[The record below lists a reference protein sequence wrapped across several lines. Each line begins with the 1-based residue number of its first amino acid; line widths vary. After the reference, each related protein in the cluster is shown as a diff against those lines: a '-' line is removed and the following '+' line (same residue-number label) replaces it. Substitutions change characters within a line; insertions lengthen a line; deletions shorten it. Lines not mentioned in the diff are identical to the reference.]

1 MFYIIASR
9 IPLVYSD
16 PTNRKFL
23 KIFILG
29 SLLYICIHYYLHLD
43 TRSNIIEKIKSKLL
57 FVMAGDFLIACTLA
71 KFLSPV
77 IPTSADAESEE
88 SDKPKYLATEKDRI
102 MKELEERRKAEML
115 KAQAVQQQAALAAQQ
130 QAAQQAALV
139 AQQSQQ
145 MQQVA
150 QKAAQV
156 KIQEAAAQEKADK
169 SKVKS
174 KSTKKKDDTTTSSS
188 SSSSSSSESEKP
200 KKSDKK
206 VEKKSKKDK
215 RSSDEEST
223 EMPVYE

>member
-16 PTNRKFL
+16 TTNRKFL

-29 SLLYICIHYYLHLD
+29 SLLYICIHYYLHLEIRTGLID
-43 TRSNIIEKIKSKLL
+43 KIKSKLL
-57 FVMAGDFLIACTLA
+57 FVMAGDFAIACALA

-77 IPTSADAESEE
+77 VSTPADNEAEEAE
-88 SDKPKYLATEKDRI
+88 DKPKYLVNEKERI

-115 KAQAVQQQAALAAQQ
+115 RNQQAALAQQQAQLAAQQ
-130 QAAQQAALV
+130 QAQLAAQQQ
-139 AQQSQQ
+139 AQLA
-145 MQQVA
+145 A

-156 KIQEAAAQEKADK
+156 RVQEADRADK
-169 SKVKS
+169 TKVKP
-174 KSTKKKDDTTTSSS
+174 KSRKKDTTSSS
-188 SSSSSSSESEKP
+188 SSTTSSSTSEESVKQ

-215 RSSDEEST
+215 HSSDEEDT

>member
-23 KIFILG
+23 KIFVIG
-29 SLLYICIHYYLHLD
+29 SLLYICIHYYLYLE

-77 IPTSADAESEE
+77 IPVAADNDVEE
-88 SDKPKYLATEKDRI
+88 KETDKPKYLANEKERI
-102 MKELEERRKAEML
+102 MRELEERRKTEML
-115 KAQAVQQQAALAAQQ
+115 KAQQVAQQQAILAQQ
-130 QAAQQAALV
+130 QAAQAAL
-139 AQQSQQ
+139 AQQQAS
-145 MQQVA
+145 QQVA
-150 QKAAQV
+150 QKASQSAQV
-156 KIQEAAAQEKADK
+156 KIQEAAAKEKAEK

-174 KSTKKKDDTTTSSS
+174 KSKKKDDTTTSSS
-188 SSSSSSSESEKP
+188 SSSSSSKSSESEKP
-200 KKSDKK
+200 KKTKK
-206 VEKKSKKDK
+206 TKKDK
-215 RSSDEEST
+215 HSSEEEDT